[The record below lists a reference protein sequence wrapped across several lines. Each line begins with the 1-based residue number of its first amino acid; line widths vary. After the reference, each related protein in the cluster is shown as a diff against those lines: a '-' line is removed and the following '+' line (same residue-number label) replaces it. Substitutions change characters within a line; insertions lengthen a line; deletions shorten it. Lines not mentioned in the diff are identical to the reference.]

1 MFVVSSCW
9 AADDDSIRH
18 HEQRWSDVMKKL
30 IGIVLV
36 AMSMA
41 TPALAQ
47 YYETGNR
54 SGYWAP
60 GRVVTTAPARVHSRA
75 RYLGEQ
81 SYAMSPR
88 GNIYGGYFNYGD
100 TGGGSPGY
108 NQLLMTW

>member
-1 MFVVSSCW
+1 MTTIV
-9 AADDDSIRH
+9 ITYN
-18 HEQRWSDVMKKL
+18 KL
-30 IGIVLV
+30 SAIILV
-36 AMSMA
+36 TMSMA
-41 TPALAQ
+41 TPAFAQ

-54 SGYWAP
+54 ARYWAS

-88 GNIYGGYFNYGD
+88 GNFYGGHFNYD
-100 TGGGSPGY
+100 NTGGGSPGY

>member
-1 MFVVSSCW
+1 MER
-9 AADDDSIRH
+9 RH
-18 HEQRWSDVMKKL
+18 EKVDRNRPCHNEH
-30 IGIVLV
+30 GY
-36 AMSMA
+36 
-41 TPALAQ
+41 ALAQ

>member
-1 MFVVSSCW
+1 
-9 AADDDSIRH
+9 
-18 HEQRWSDVMKKL
+18 MKKL
-30 IGIVLV
+30 SAIILV
-36 AMSMA
+36 TMSMA
-41 TPALAQ
+41 TPAFAQ

-54 SGYWAP
+54 SGYWAS

-88 GNIYGGYFNYGD
+88 GNFYGGHFNYD
-100 TGGGSPGY
+100 NTGGGSPGY